1 MATTAICVGDLVDV
15 QLPSGA
21 CDGPYRV
28 ELEASG
34 GTRFKC
40 RRLKDNRLTKKLPV
54 SQLCPHVVEI
64 SGTGTGTKA
73 APNGPV
79 TAAAPTTPDDAKQL
93 SSDHTASPLSRLAW
107 AELIAPDEGR
117 KKLVDALS
125 RDSLFVLTD
134 LGKRF
139 ERAYERYLAAAKTFF
154 LHASVAE
161 KKACISREVYS
172 NERRVPMWFCG
183 YESTDIR
190 ECFRVPGGALHGA
203 EFIDQWPA
211 ALSRSDPE
219 KRCMEGSPAQ
229 RAAKETEHVQ
239 VEEAR
244 ALFQLQWE
252 KITRMLQNITDTC
265 LQILIGEHARS
276 GSSTYDDVSVA
287 YTFHYHNRA
296 RHQAKAVGGAAVAFP
311 AADMTS
317 SAAPCQSDDCGLP
330 IHETAKQR
338 SSDVSLEHEED
349 LVVTEHCDPSL
360 FVVEPCSEVGGLE
373 VYLRSMDAWSE
384 AEAMCVAGKEVIVF
398 CGRALE
404 NVTKRLAPKKQSDDC
419 SYDDTP
425 NCVAE
430 DRNSRDDGNSQQCPW
445 LPAGGIAAT
454 PHRVRFRNGPA
465 NKDDHRFCVIFE
477 QKYAEFYPQ

>member
-1 MATTAICVGDLVDV
+1 MATSIRVGDLVDV
-15 QLPSGA
+15 QLPNGA
-21 CDGPYRV
+21 FDGPYRV

-54 SQLCPHVVEI
+54 SQLCRHVDN
-64 SGTGTGTKA
+64 STGTCSGTKA
-73 APNGPV
+73 AHRPV
-79 TAAAPTTPDDAKQL
+79 APAAPGCSREKKVPGNDQ
-93 SSDHTASPLSRLAW
+93 ASPLTRLAW
-107 AELIAPDEGR
+107 AELTAPEEGR
-117 KKLVDALS
+117 EKLVEALG

-161 KKACISREVYS
+161 KKACISHEVYS

-211 ALSRSDPE
+211 ALPKLDPE
-219 KRCMEGSPAQ
+219 KRCMQGSPAQ
-229 RAAKETEHVQ
+229 QAAEENEHVHLD
-239 VEEAR
+239 EAR
-244 ALFQLQWE
+244 AMFQLQWE
-252 KITRMLQNITDTC
+252 KITRMLQNITDKC

-287 YTFHYHNRA
+287 YTFHYHNHA
-296 RHQAKAVGGAAVAFP
+296 RQAKAVGGAAVAFS
-311 AADMTS
+311 AADVTS
-317 SAAPCQSDDCGLP
+317 PASNQSDDSGKILD
-330 IHETAKQR
+330 ETAER
-338 SSDVSLEHEED
+338 GSDVTLQHEED

-373 VYLRSMDAWSE
+373 VYLRSTDAWSE
-384 AEAMCVAGKEVIVF
+384 AEALCVPGKEVIVF

-404 NVTKRLAPKKQSDDC
+404 NITKRLAPKRHGASSDD
-419 SYDDTP
+419 TA
-425 NCVAE
+425 NCVARE
-430 DRNSRDDGNSQQCPW
+430 RHSRDDCRSQCPW
-445 LPAGGIAAT
+445 LPAGGIPAT
-454 PHRVRFRNGPA
+454 PHRVRFCNGPG
-465 NKDDHRFCVIFE
+465 NEDDHRFCVIFE